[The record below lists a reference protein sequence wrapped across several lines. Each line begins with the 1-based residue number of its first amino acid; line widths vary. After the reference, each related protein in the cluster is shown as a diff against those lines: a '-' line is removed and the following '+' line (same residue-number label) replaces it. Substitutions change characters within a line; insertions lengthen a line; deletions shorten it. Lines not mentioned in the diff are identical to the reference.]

1 MSTYT
6 IVARRQGRGDK
17 RYTVGQVMHAP
28 KVSAPGGGPD
38 GHYYVVLRSRLHAP
52 NEDLGHYDWTESA
65 EVRAATED
73 EAARHIAKA
82 KAPAPRPTTPRPPEP
97 VAPPEPEPEAPPA
110 LPERADSIPE
120 VDALVAAAPPILR
133 AWMDAH
139 RPRITALA
147 IAKRHKDVSAGR
159 LTSLTLAAE
168 LGADAATLNRL
179 VDASLRVSRT
189 DTILLPA
196 GHYATAHRGK
206 SWCRSGTGASARWAD
221 QRDGQFRVGPGKWL
235 IHSDD
240 GGTRQD
246 NTTWDVDHIHL
257 SDQVWTVAY

>member
-6 IVARRQGRGDK
+6 IVARRRGRGDK
-17 RYTVGQVMHAP
+17 RYSKGMVIHAP

-52 NEDLGHYDWTESA
+52 NEDLGHYSWTESA

-73 EAARHIAKA
+73 EAARHSEKA
-82 KAPAPRPTTPRPPEP
+82 SAPAP
-97 VAPPEPEPEAPPA
+97 APEPEPEAPPA
-110 LPERADSIPE
+110 LPDRADSIPE

-139 RPRITALA
+139 RPRIAALA
-147 IAKRHKDVSAGR
+147 IAKRHKYVSAGR

-196 GHYATAHRGK
+196 GQYAHRGK
-206 SWCRSGTGASARWAD
+206 SWCRSGTGASAKWGD
-221 QRDGQFRVGPGKWL
+221 PRDGQFRVGPGKWL
-235 IHSDD
+235 VHSDD

-257 SDQVWTVAY
+257 GDQVWTLAK